1 MLHVTDNERFAI
13 DALELGPMANFIYVI
28 TDKASGRLVVVDP
41 AWEPQAILDLAKERE
56 MPITDI
62 LLTHSHYDHIN
73 AVEPVLAAH
82 DAQLHLLKAEAAFW
96 GDHPARPTLHHGD
109 DTIRFGETDIR
120 ILHTPGHTPGSACY
134 LLDDFLIAGD
144 TLFVWGCGRC
154 DLDGGD
160 PEQMYDSLRRLS
172 QLPDT
177 TLTLPGHDYSDR
189 PAATIAEQ
197 KAGNPFLHCPDKA
210 HFIDYRMR
218 IHDKVRHDPYTA
230 VKPGDTLDCGCAT
243 AE

>member
-1 MLHVTDNERFAI
+1 MLHVTANDRYTI
-13 DALELGPMANFIYVI
+13 DALELGPMANFVYVI
-28 TDKASGRLVVVDP
+28 TDRKSGRTAVVDP
-41 AWEPQAILDLAKERE
+41 AWEPEAILQLAKARE
-56 MPITDI
+56 TRISDI

-73 AVEPVLAAH
+73 AVEPVLTAH
-82 DAQLHLLKAEAAFW
+82 DAELHLLKAEAAFW
-96 GDHPARPTLHHGD
+96 GDHPACPTLHHGED
-109 DTIRFGETDIR
+109 EIRLGATPIR

-134 LLDDFLIAGD
+134 MIDEFLIAGD

-160 PEQMYDSLRRLS
+160 PEQMYDSLRRLM

-189 PAATIAEQ
+189 PTATLAEQ
-197 KAGNPFLHCPDKA
+197 KEGNPFLHCPDRE
-210 HFIDYRMR
+210 HFVEYRMHVHDR
-218 IHDKVRHDPYTA
+218 IRQEPYKS
-230 VKPGDTLDCGCAT
+230 VKKGTPQDCN